1 VTHPQTGVTPAAVG
15 PGPGS
20 AGRPLRSCW
29 SRLRAAFVLAAVLS
43 GLAAVAGSALAQ
55 PAGPTVVT
63 TEVQGPITPVIAD
76 HLAETLE
83 EAATAGHEAV
93 VITLDTPGGG
103 LDPTR
108 KIVQAFLD
116 APLPVVVH
124 VAPPGADAGS
134 AGTFITYAAHVAA
147 MAPATTI
154 GAATP
159 VDLEGQEVGDK
170 IVNNTVAF
178 AEAIAEERGRDPEF
192 AAASVRDGRSITA
205 SVAVEEGAVDLEV
218 GGLADL
224 LEEIDGTE
232 VEVRGSTVTLETAG
246 ATPVEM
252 NLGGARALL
261 QLLANPNLAFIFMT
275 LGTLGILYEI
285 ANPGMGLGG
294 LIGAICLV
302 LLMFSL
308 AVLPVA
314 WAGAALLLLAV
325 AMFIAE
331 LFMPGVGVGAA
342 GGTIA
347 LLLGGI
353 FLFETP
359 TGISLDW
366 WVLIPTVIT
375 AFVLCVLAGRLVA
388 RAHRGPSRVASD
400 YLIGRTVVV
409 ERASEGRPRGRL
421 DGTWWQLTP
430 NADDVALRDGERY
443 TVVDR
448 DNLQLI
454 VAPEGAATPA
464 NEE

>member
-1 VTHPQTGVTPAAVG
+1 VAPVETAVTPAADGTRVVG
-15 PGPGS
+15 T
-20 AGRPLRSCW
+20 ARRTRTA
-29 SRLRAAFVLAAVLS
+29 RLRVAVVLAAVLS
-43 GLAAVAGSALAQ
+43 GLTAMVGDALAQ
-55 PAGPTVVT
+55 PTGPTVAT
-63 TEVQGPITPVIAD
+63 TEVRGPITPVIAD
-76 HLAETLE
+76 HLAETVE
-83 EAATAGHEAV
+83 DAAAAGHEAV
-93 VITLDTPGGG
+93 VIALDTPGGG

-108 KIVQAFLD
+108 SIVQTFLD
-116 APLPVVVH
+116 APVPVVVH
-124 VAPPGADAGS
+124 VSPPGADAGS

-159 VDLEGQEVGDK
+159 VGLEGQEVGDK

-178 AEAIAEERGRDPEF
+178 AEAIAEERGRDTEF
-192 AAASVRDGRSITA
+192 AAQSVRDGRSITA
-205 SVAVEEGAVDLEV
+205 AVALEEGVIDLEA
-218 GGLADL
+218 GS
-224 LEEIDGTE
+224 LEELLDAIDGTE

-246 ATPVEM
+246 ASPVEM
-252 NLGGARALL
+252 NLGGSRALL
-261 QLLANPNLAFIFMT
+261 QLLANPNLAFIFTT

-294 LIGAICLV
+294 IIGAICLV
-302 LLMFSL
+302 LLFFSL
-308 AVLPVA
+308 SVLPVA
-314 WAGAALLLLAV
+314 WAGVALLLLAG
-325 AMFIAE
+325 ALFIAE

-347 LLLGGI
+347 LLLGGV

-359 TGISLDW
+359 TGIALDW
-366 WVLIPTVIT
+366 WVLIPTVVT
-375 AFVLCVLAGRLVA
+375 AFVLTVLAGRLVA
-388 RAHRGPSRVASD
+388 RAQRGPSRVASD
-400 YLIGRTVVV
+400 YLIGRTVTV

-430 NADDVALRDGERY
+430 NADDVVLRDGERY

-448 DNLQLI
+448 ANLQLL